1 MSNTVTIHPGNISR
15 YFRDPTG
22 PVANDLERRMN
33 QVARI
38 ATANASGPVLGVV
51 SGDLLRFFSA
61 DVFTDSEGLHA
72 VIGTT
77 AIHDEF
83 GYPGYHDKA
92 ATGGKRWLTSA
103 LAEGYR

>member
-1 MSNTVTIHPGNISR
+1 MSNTVTVHAGNVDR

-22 PVANDLERRMN
+22 PIGQDLERRMD

-38 ATANASGPVLGVV
+38 ATANASGPVLGVI
-51 SGDLLRFFSA
+51 SGDLLRFFRA
-61 DVFTDSEGLHA
+61 DIFSDGEGLHA

-77 AIHDEF
+77 AIHEEF
-83 GYPGYHDKA
+83 GYPGYHDRA

-103 LAEGYR
+103 LAEGFR